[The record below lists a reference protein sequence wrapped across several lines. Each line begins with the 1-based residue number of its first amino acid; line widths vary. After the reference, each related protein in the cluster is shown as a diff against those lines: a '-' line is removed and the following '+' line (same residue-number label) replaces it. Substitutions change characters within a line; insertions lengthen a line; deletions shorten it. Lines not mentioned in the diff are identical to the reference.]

1 MQSVVTI
8 GGGSGQFNLLSAL
21 MDVEQVAISAVV
33 SMTDSG
39 GSTGR
44 LRDEMGVLPPG
55 DILKCIVALS
65 PLQEVAREL
74 LLKRF
79 ESSHRL
85 QGHTAGNMLLTMLS
99 QYVGSFAS
107 GVEALAELLN
117 VRGRILPVTVD
128 KATLVAELE
137 NGKRVFGEHAIDVP
151 RGPDR
156 GRIADVF
163 LVPHHGEQISVY
175 PPVIEAIT
183 NADVVLIGPGDLYTS
198 IVPSLLVPGVADALR
213 ETGARLVY
221 VSNIMTKYGE
231 TEGFCVEDFLAVL
244 QRYIGR
250 AIPEVIYNTQMPNA
264 DRLKSYADE
273 HAAPVLFR
281 NPDNLAL
288 YIHACDL
295 IADDAQVM
303 RHDRQKLSRLLRSV
317 LLLSNDDA

>member
-21 MDVEQVAISAVV
+21 MDVEAISVSAVV

-55 DILKCIVALS
+55 DILKCMVALS

-79 ESSHRL
+79 QSSHRL

-99 QYVGSFAS
+99 QYVGSFAK
-107 GVEALAELLN
+107 GVEALAELLD

-137 NGKRVFGEHAIDVP
+137 SGERVFGEHAIDVP

-163 LVPHHGEQISVY
+163 LVPHHSEQISVY
-175 PPVIEAIT
+175 PPVIDAIS

-221 VSNIMTKYGE
+221 ISNIMTKYGE
-231 TEGFCVEDFLAVL
+231 TEDYCVEDFLAVL

-250 AIPEVIYNTQMPNA
+250 AIPEVIYNTHMPSSDKL
-264 DRLKSYADE
+264 DRYASE
-273 HAAPVLFR
+273 HAVPVLFR
-281 NPDNLAL
+281 NPDNRAL
-288 YIHACDL
+288 YVHACDL
-295 IADDAQVM
+295 IADDAEVV
-303 RHDRQKLSRLLRSV
+303 RHDRSKLSEVLRTV
-317 LLLSNDDA
+317 LLLSEDD